1 MEGWSSLRAEEDIFR
16 KYRYEA
22 VAELE
27 RDQEENRRAKRLL
40 EDERLEIRQER
51 ERNSW
56 SRKNN
61 WN

>member
-40 EDERLEIRQER
+40 EDERMEIRQER

>member
-1 MEGWSSLRAEEDIFR
+1 MEGWSSLRAEEDVFR

-22 VAELE
+22 QAELE

-40 EDERLEIRQER
+40 EEERLELRQER

-61 WN
+61 WS